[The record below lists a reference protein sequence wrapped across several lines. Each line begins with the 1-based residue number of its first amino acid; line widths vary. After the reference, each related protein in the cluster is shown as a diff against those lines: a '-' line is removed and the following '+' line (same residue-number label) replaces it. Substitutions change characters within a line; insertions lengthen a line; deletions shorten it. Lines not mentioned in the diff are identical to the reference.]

1 MLQGTKNWGDKIYI
15 HETVNEIS
23 HLGSP
28 HGIKKKIQNL
38 CPTMLHLGLQV
49 RVSIADIAAGYAPT

>member
-28 HGIKKKIQNL
+28 HGIKKRYK
-38 CPTMLHLGLQV
+38 T
-49 RVSIADIAAGYAPT
+49 SA